1 MARKQPMLDGILVM
15 DKAFGITSFQMVQ
28 EVRKRLKVKKAGHA
42 GTLDPLAT
50 GVLPICLGRATKIVQ
65 FIMAGHKVYQGT
77 MLLGVATDTYD
88 AAGKITERK
97 PLPPSLDLISLQ
109 KAAKEFTGRLLQPP
123 PPFSAAKHKG
133 KPLYKFARQGIMVQ
147 KESRPVQVF
156 SFEILE
162 MRLPEVDFRVHCSK
176 GTYVRSLVN
185 ELGSNLGCGGHVK
198 GLRRTRNGPFN
209 IEQALKIETLDEILK
224 SKGLSEV
231 LIPIE
236 KALAHIPAV
245 EIDSD
250 MATDLRNGR
259 PILVNRL
266 KELME
271 LQGHELDLE
280 LPYLRL
286 FLCRPHYTKNGSSLH
301 EKDLVSVVAWP
312 TVLKPDSHKILRPIK
327 VWPGE
332 CCAIAN

>member
-1 MARKQPMLDGILVM
+1 MLDGILVM
-15 DKAFGITSFQMVQ
+15 DKPFGMTSFQMVQ
-28 EVRKRLKVKKAGHA
+28 EIRKRLKVKKAGHA

-50 GVLPICLGRATKIVQ
+50 GVLPVCLGRATKIVQ
-65 FIMAGHKVYQGT
+65 FIMAGHKVYQGI
-77 MLLGVATDTYD
+77 MLLGVTTDTYD
-88 AAGKITERK
+88 AAGKVTEQR
-97 PLPPSLDLISLQ
+97 PLPLDLDMVSLQ
-109 KAAKEFTGRLLQPP
+109 NAAKKFIGRLFQPP

-198 GLRRTRNGPFN
+198 GLQRTRNGPFN

-224 SKGLSEV
+224 SKRLSEV

-271 LQGHELDLE
+271 SQGHELDLE

-286 FLCRPHYTKNGSSLH
+286 FLCRPHYTKNGSSLY
-301 EKDLVSVVAWP
+301 EKNLVSVVAWP

-327 VWPGE
+327 VWPKE
-332 CCAIAN
+332 CVIAN

>member
-1 MARKQPMLDGILVM
+1 MLDGILVM
-15 DKAFGITSFQMVQ
+15 DKPFGMTSFQMVQ
-28 EVRKRLKVKKAGHA
+28 EIRKRLKVKKVGHA

-50 GVLPICLGRATKIVQ
+50 GVLPVCLGRATKIVQ
-65 FIMAGHKVYQGT
+65 FIMAGHKIYQGT

-88 AAGKITERK
+88 AAGKVTEQRH
-97 PLPPSLDLISLQ
+97 LPPGLNLVSLQ
-109 KAAKEFTGRLLQPP
+109 KAVKEFTGRLFQPP

-176 GTYVRSLVN
+176 GTYVRSLIH

-231 LIPIE
+231 IISVE

-259 PILVNRL
+259 SVLVDRL

-271 LQGHELDLE
+271 SQGHELDLE

-286 FLCRPHYTKNGSSLH
+286 FLCRPHYTKNGSSLQ

-327 VWPGE
+327 VWPKE
-332 CCAIAN
+332 CAIAN

>member
-1 MARKQPMLDGILVM
+1 MLDGILVM
-15 DKAFGITSFQMVQ
+15 DKAFGMTSFQMVR
-28 EVRKRLKVKKAGHA
+28 EVRKRLKVRKAGHA

-65 FIMAGHKVYQGT
+65 FIMAGHKIYQGT

-88 AAGKITERK
+88 AAGKITEQK
-97 PLPPSLDLISLQ
+97 PLPSGLDLVYLQ

-156 SFEILE
+156 SFEVLE

-176 GTYVRSLVN
+176 GTYVRSLIH

-209 IEQALKIETLDEILK
+209 IEQAIKIETLDEILK
-224 SKGLSEV
+224 TKRLSEV
-231 LIPIE
+231 IISVE
-236 KALAHIPAV
+236 KALDHIPAI
-245 EIDSD
+245 EIDNE
-250 MATDLRNGR
+250 MAKELRNGH
-259 PILVNRL
+259 PVLVDRL

-271 LQGHELDLE
+271 SQGRESDPE

-286 FLCRPHYTKNGSSLH
+286 LLCSPHYAKNGSGVH
-301 EKDLVSVVAWP
+301 EKDLVSIVAWP
-312 TVLKPDSHKILRPIK
+312 AVLKPDSYKILRPIK
-327 VWPGE
+327 VWPKE
-332 CCAIAN
+332 YAITN